1 MPKFKLTPKRSKPS
15 QSDSAKKMYAI
26 PSIVNRINTRELCRV
41 VTRNTSTAPTEA
53 EATFNLVCEAI
64 PRELQMGNSVQL
76 GSLGWLRLSF
86 GSVGVDDV
94 KDFDA
99 ASMIR
104 NVRVVFTPSKELMN
118 SIKTGLSFENVGV
131 IEEGFTFP
139 SIKAYQDYKTTGQLP
154 VTGGGGST
162 TQPGGEDSDDTGSD
176 GSFG

>member
-1 MPKFKLTPKRSKPS
+1 
-15 QSDSAKKMYAI
+15 
-26 PSIVNRINTRELCRV
+26 
-41 VTRNTSTAPTEA
+41 
-53 EATFNLVCEAI
+53 
-64 PRELQMGNSVQL
+64 MGNSVQL

-86 GSVGVDDV
+86 GSVGVNDV